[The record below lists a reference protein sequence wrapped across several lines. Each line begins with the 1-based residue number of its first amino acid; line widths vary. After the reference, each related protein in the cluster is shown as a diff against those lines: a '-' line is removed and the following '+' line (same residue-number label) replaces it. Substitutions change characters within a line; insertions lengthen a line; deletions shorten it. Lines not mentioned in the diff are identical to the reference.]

1 MSDLQPLPSDVEYV
15 INLHASPD
23 EVESVTNIA
32 LEEGVPGQVREAL
45 SQKSIEEAPW
55 VVIIL
60 VSVVTTFLKGFL
72 EEAGRSS
79 YKELSRFVSR
89 LIGAGRREKGPVQIM
104 ERGSLTTVVFPPDIP
119 EEAFAQLANLDLENI
134 EGKYW
139 VWDREQRCWIYQK
152 MGGE

>member
-1 MSDLQPLPSDVEYV
+1 MIS
-15 INLHASPD
+15 HASPD

-32 LEEGVPGQVREAL
+32 LEEGVPGQVRAAL
-45 SQKSIEEAPW
+45 SQKSIDEAPW
-55 VVIIL
+55 MVIIL
-60 VSVVTTFLKGFL
+60 TSVVATFLKGFL

-79 YKELSRFVSR
+79 YKELGRFVSR
-89 LIGAGRREKGPVQIM
+89 LIGAGAGRKEKGPVQIM

-139 VWDREQRCWIYQK
+139 VWDREQQCWIYQS